1 MRDDGRRRYA
11 SLPRSSQRIRSEID
25 EEIGF
30 DIEMRAREL
39 AASGMTLEAA
49 REQAAHEFGDIDATR
64 RYCESLDA
72 DSERVAGRSGS
83 PSYTMISARRGGV
96 CDKLRSS
103 RSSSS

>member
-64 RYCESLDA
+64 RYCESL
-72 DSERVAGRSGS
+72 AGRSGS